1 MKTGDVKLTDFD
13 VSFNLKKTVDADT
26 ISGTP
31 NWSKCVISV
40 HTCLFN
46 FINVVT
52 PEVVELKGATAKW
65 DIWSFGCTCIELV
78 TGKPLYS
85 DLLAMSAMFH
95 TVEGKYP
102 PFSENISQEMKDFL
116 IYFFQKD
123 PDNRKSS
130 LKLQNLQWI
139 TVNSQQKQQKQQQ
152 QQQQQ
157 KKRNLQKCVS
167 TRYNITPSIKY
178 CCLNDTTIQ

>member
-1 MKTGDVKLTDFD
+1 M
-13 VSFNLKKTVDADT
+13 
-26 ISGTP
+26 
-31 NWSKCVISV
+31 
-40 HTCLFN
+40 
-46 FINVVT
+46 T

-95 TVEGKYP
+95 IVEGKYP

-157 KKRNLQKCVS
+157 QQKKRNLQKCVS

-178 CCLNDTTIQ
+178 CFLNDTTIQQYQYPHESTVITIEENSAVSSH